1 MRSKKFFNQPAP
13 SFQTFLFRFKFPIH
27 RDRERERERESILK
41 RNLMLIF
48 RANINVSEHINEK
61 FGEYFMSYTSC
72 EQITHSGIGCTP
84 RPLVDALP

>member
-27 RDRERERERESILK
+27 RERERESILK

-48 RANINVSEHINEK
+48 RANINVSEHINEE
-61 FGEYFMSYTSC
+61 FGEYIWSYTSW